1 LLPGTDEGPLLPG
14 TDEGPLLPGTDEGPL
29 LPGTDEGPLLPG
41 TYVGTAVIV
50 DECPPEVSAELGI
63 RGLLT
68 GQDLT

>member
-1 LLPGTDEGPLLPG
+1 LLRGTV
-14 TDEGPLLPGTDEGPL
+14 
-29 LPGTDEGPLLPG
+29 EGPLLPG